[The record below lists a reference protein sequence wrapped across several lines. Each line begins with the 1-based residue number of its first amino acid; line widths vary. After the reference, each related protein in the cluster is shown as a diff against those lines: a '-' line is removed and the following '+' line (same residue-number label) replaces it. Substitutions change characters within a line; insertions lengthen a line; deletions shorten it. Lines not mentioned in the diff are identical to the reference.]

1 MLRNHVKLCCC
12 IDNLLLQPLT
22 WHAHRDATGVTSEEE
37 GMQRL
42 EANLPRQ
49 TVINGARA
57 MREFTNLFKAH
68 MDKFREQGGDVVTK
82 EVVDEFVLSLKQS
95 RAP

>member
-1 MLRNHVKLCCC
+1 M
-12 IDNLLLQPLT
+12 
-22 WHAHRDATGVTSEEE
+22 TSEEE